1 MLKYINSLLGMA
13 LLLFSLAAC
22 QTNETEQLGKQE
34 TPAPVFEE
42 IPAVLNG
49 VTLSGIM
56 LPNGTVPKLLNGS
69 EIQFTFPENV
79 LLVMQNSNGTFTRQ
93 KELKYQC
100 SCTTAGCDVFYVA
113 GSFGC
118 SECPKGTCTGKYVDK
133 DEAQLRLHN
142 VAFIKGN
149 RPVSLVLSH
158 EEAQNLMPAQGG
170 LFEVPEVRAAMLAF
184 NEQVY
189 GNAEPN
195 LANIETVEVP
205 VDVFGNLVMY
215 TMPVSYLQQ
224 TDLGAK
230 TKSFLREAG
239 TKYSCKCTTGQNG
252 KEDCVKDGT
261 LTYKKCKAGNCV
273 TCQMTVNTN

>member
-1 MLKYINSLLGMA
+1 MRKYINSLLGMA

-56 LPNGTVPKLLNGS
+56 LPNGTVPKLLSGS
-69 EIQFTFPENV
+69 EIQFTFPEDV
-79 LLVMQNSNGTFTRQ
+79 LLVMQNSDGTFTRR
-93 KELKYQC
+93 KELKYEC
-100 SCTTAGCDVFYVA
+100 TCTTTGCDVFYVA
-113 GSFGC
+113 NSFGC
-118 SECPKGTCTGKYVDK
+118 SACNSTCTGKYVPEK
-133 DEAQLRLHN
+133 TGQISPQRT
-142 VAFIKGN
+142 AFIKGN

-205 VDVFGNLVMY
+205 VDVFGNLVIY
-215 TMPVSYLQQ
+215 TLPVSYLQQ
-224 TDLGAK
+224 TDLSAK

-252 KEDCVKDGT
+252 KEDCIKDGT